1 MQRKGKTF
9 IVSGPSGVGKS
20 TVLKA
25 LFDQRTDLYF
35 SISATTRD
43 PRPGEVDGVHYH
55 FIPAEEF
62 HRMVEEDEFLEYAE
76 YVGNFYGT
84 PKKYVDR
91 AMDDGRDVILDIE
104 IQGANQICAKRPE
117 TVRIFIAP
125 PSWVELERRLTARGT
140 DSQEVIQSRLLRAK
154 VELQTASS
162 YDYLVINDT
171 VEQAVTELAAILCA
185 EHCRPAERLE
195 PTTPDTPAT
204 GDESQLMLWVSGML
218 VCALG
223 AGLMLRR
230 KKEN

>member
-25 LFDQRTDLYF
+25 LFDRRTDLYF

-84 PKKYVDR
+84 PRKYVDE
-91 AMDDGRDVILDIE
+91 AMAAGKDAILDIE
-104 IQGANQICAKRPE
+104 IQGAAQVHTLRPE
-117 TVRIFIAP
+117 VVRIFIAP
-125 PSWVELERRLTARGT
+125 PSWEELERRLTARNT
-140 DSQEVIQSRLLRAK
+140 DSPEKVQERLLRAK
-154 VELQTASS
+154 VELKAADQ
-162 YDYLVINDT
+162 YDYFVINDN
-171 VEQAVTELAAILCA
+171 VENAVAELRAIMLA
-185 EHCRPAERLE
+185 EHCRPTDRIHL
-195 PTTPDTPAT
+195 
-204 GDESQLMLWVSGML
+204 
-218 VCALG
+218 
-223 AGLMLRR
+223 LR
-230 KKEN
+230 EA